1 MLAYDVVDVFTDRPF
16 AGNQLAVVHG
26 GEDLT
31 TEQCLALT
39 REFNYSETAF
49 PVVGDGASYFLRIF
63 TPGAEVPF
71 AGHPTLGTAWV
82 LRERGL
88 VGESEVVQN
97 CGAGPVGVRFHD
109 DGAVELSA
117 APRDSGGP
125 LDDELAAAL
134 LEDVG
139 LSICDAAGPAW
150 LSGAGLSFV
159 HLPVGADSVGR
170 ARASHRPLEEYA
182 DRFAAA
188 GAPAD
193 PVEGVNVHHVCG
205 DAPELRVHA
214 RVFVPGL
221 GVAEDPATGSAAA
234 ALGIA
239 LVASG
244 RLPEGGR
251 YEIAQGGEM
260 GRPSRLSGRVEADA
274 GAATRCHVSGRVQ
287 QVASGR
293 ITVPPR

>member
-1 MLAYDVVDVFTDRPF
+1 M
-16 AGNQLAVVHG
+16 
-26 GEDLT
+26 GE
-31 TEQCLALT
+31 
-39 REFNYSETAF
+39 R
-49 PVVGDGASYFLRIF
+49 
-63 TPGAEVPF
+63 
-71 AGHPTLGTAWV
+71 
-82 LRERGL
+82 
-88 VGESEVVQN
+88 EVVQS
-97 CGAGPVGVRFHD
+97 CGAGPVAVRFHD
-109 DGAVELSA
+109 DGLVELSA
-117 APRDSGGP
+117 APRDSVGP

-139 LSICDAAGPAW
+139 LSIFDAAGPAW

-159 HLPVGADSVGR
+159 HLQVGAGSVGR

-193 PVEGVNVHHVCG
+193 PVEGINVHHVSG
-205 DAPELRVHA
+205 HAPDLRVHA

-221 GVAEDPATGSAAA
+221 AVAEDPATGSAAA
-234 ALGIA
+234 GLGIA

-244 RLPEGGR
+244 SLPEGGR

-260 GRPSRLSGRVEADA
+260 GRPSRLAGRVEANA

-293 ITVPPR
+293 IAVPPR